1 MRRTLAEYEQE
12 WERNAKLD
20 PFFAILSSKD
30 CKDGRWDIGEFFS
43 TGRAEINLI
52 FRHLEKIGARP
63 ATNGRFLDFGCGVG
77 RISRALMLR
86 FPTGVAIDISPR
98 MIELAKYYS
107 TNDQVKAE
115 YITVKGDDLSQIKYA
130 SISFLYCHLVLQH
143 MPSELQARF
152 IGEFCRVLEPGGV
165 AAFQI
170 LVESIPH
177 EGGQIAKLRSRLAR
191 FVPQPIKT
199 LIKAFIMKISE
210 MNTVTMEMNCLPER
224 IINNIIANGCC
235 VLEKLEFSN
244 SAESDHKGNIEFFS
258 REEAT
263 RRILDGTAGGNFL
276 SAFYFVRKISGAQ
289 NSSGQ

>member
-1 MRRTLAEYEQE
+1 MLPSAFCIVTLVYNTC
-12 WERNAKLD
+12 R
-20 PFFAILSSKD
+20 
-30 CKDGRWDIGEFFS
+30 G
-43 TGRAEINLI
+43 
-52 FRHLEKIGARP
+52 
-63 ATNGRFLDFGCGVG
+63 
-77 RISRALMLR
+77 
-86 FPTGVAIDISPR
+86 
-98 MIELAKYYS
+98 
-107 TNDQVKAE
+107 
-115 YITVKGDDLSQIKYA
+115 
-130 SISFLYCHLVLQH
+130 
-143 MPSELQARF
+143 ELQARF
-152 IGEFCRVLEPGGV
+152 IGEFCRVLEPGGI

-170 LVESIPH
+170 LVESIPR

>member
-12 WERNAKLD
+12 WERNARLD
-20 PFFAILSSKD
+20 PFFSILSSKD
-30 CKDGRWDIGEFFS
+30 CKNGRWDISEFFR
-43 TGRAEINLI
+43 TGRAEIDLI
-52 FRHLEKIGARP
+52 FRHLEKIVAQP
-63 ATNGRFLDFGCGVG
+63 PTNGRFLDFGCGVG

-86 FPTGVAIDISPR
+86 FPRGIGIDISSR
-98 MIELAKYYS
+98 MITMANYYS

-115 YITVKGDDLSQIKYA
+115 YITNKGDDLSQVKSA
-130 SISFLYCHLVLQH
+130 LISFLYCHLVLQH

-152 IGEFCRVLEPGGV
+152 IGEFCRVLEPGGI

-170 LVESIPH
+170 LVESIPR
-177 EGGQIAKLRSRLAR
+177 EGGRIAKLKSRLSRAL
-191 FVPQPIKT
+191 PQPIKAP
-199 LIKAFIMKISE
+199 IKAFIMKIAA

-224 IINNIIANGCC
+224 TIDNIIANGCC

-258 REEAT
+258 REEAI
-263 RRILDGTAGGNFL
+263 RRIRDGRGGSNFL

-289 NSSGQ
+289 HS